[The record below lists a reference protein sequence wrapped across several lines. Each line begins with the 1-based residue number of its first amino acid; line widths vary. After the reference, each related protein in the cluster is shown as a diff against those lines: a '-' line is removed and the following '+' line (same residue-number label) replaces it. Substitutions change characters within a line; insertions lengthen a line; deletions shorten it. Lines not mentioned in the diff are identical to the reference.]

1 MQVPLKNMQGQQVG
15 TIDLSDAI
23 YASEINKAVMHQAL
37 MRQLANRRLG
47 THNTKTRSFV
57 KGGGRKPW
65 RQKGTGRARQGSTR
79 SPHWRGGGV
88 VFGPHSRSYTQKM
101 PRKMRR
107 LALRSALSVKAQDQQ
122 VIVLDGLSLEAPRTR
137 DVAAML
143 KALEIDRSALLVLP
157 GVDATVELSAR
168 NLPNVKTLHASY
180 LNVRDLLGYETLLLT
195 KQSLPVIE
203 SFLGLGEGD
212 EAAQEE

>member
-23 YASEINKAVMHQAL
+23 YDSEINKAVMHQAL

-57 KGGGRKPW
+57 RGGGRKPW

-122 VIVLDGLSLEAPRTR
+122 VIVLDGVSLEAPRTR
-137 DVAAML
+137 EIAAML